1 MIFFEKISI
10 SLGGAFS
17 YTDIKIKSKTT
28 KEVVFMESGTLAQHL
43 LTWRQRTAPSSW
55 NSLSRSVDRWF
66 YFSSVRKMGISVTRN
81 VGGTGLVGTLTC
93 GNGEGTIGLRAD
105 MDANS

>member
-17 YTDIKIKSKTT
+17 YTYIKIKSKTT

-43 LTWRQRTAPSSW
+43 LTWRHELHQ
-55 NSLSRSVDRWF
+55 LF
-66 YFSSVRKMGISVTRN
+66 LK
-81 VGGTGLVGTLTC
+81 
-93 GNGEGTIGLRAD
+93 
-105 MDANS
+105 